1 MNNLHNKKRFTKNI
15 IVLSLG
21 LALSACGGSS
31 SDDKVIDV
39 VNAAPTISSS
49 AVTTVESGTLYSY
62 SLVAADADG
71 DTLTMSASSLPGW
84 LTFDSATGSLSGT
97 PAESDAGDTAITL
110 TVSDG
115 TDEITQ
121 SFTVTVT
128 VPVAVNN
135 APVITSTSIDAATAN
150 AEYSYTFAA
159 TDADDDSLT
168 LSASTKPDWLDFD
181 PATGILSGTPAE
193 SDEGDH
199 AVVLA
204 VTDGTDETTQSFSIT
219 VNVPTPVNTAPEITS
234 TGVTSATVGAVYTY
248 TLTATDADSSDTLT
262 MSADIPTLLDWL
274 TFTASTGVLTG
285 TPTSGDIAATAIT
298 LTVNDGTVDTT
309 QTFTIT
315 VAEEAAG
322 PTTALVV
329 FEDVDNPDWPLWGD
343 SAATASIVTDADAT
357 YGEVANFVITGNTV
371 AGFNNRDTDSASF
384 AIPAGTTTFEFDL
397 KMTKQPDAG
406 VVDWKVKL
414 EGSTEGDGT
423 EVIFTTSNEG
433 QAPVLDTWMHYTF
446 NVGNF
451 NVTDIDLVMIFPD
464 WSTGT
469 GAEYSVDNVM
479 FNVTP
484 VDETRAP
491 GNSGDGATTTTA
503 VGIDFEG
510 DQLTWESFD
519 TAKVQY
525 VANPKTDGSN
535 TSATVALL
543 DIRQADGEW
552 AGARTE
558 GIDTFA
564 LDASNCV
571 VEMDVYRNTIGLM
584 HVKFEKNNGVNDD
597 GIMWGSAGVV
607 SVSNTLVNQWET
619 LTFDTCGWIGHAET
633 GVIDGFAI
641 HADQTNARSQDTLVH
656 IDNIMFTAQGDV
668 EQPVGGDLVL
678 NGGFDDGV
686 ANWDMGGAVI
696 DEAGNSVFEATVAA
710 PGQVWE
716 VNLSQKMTLVAGQAY
731 TFTFKAK
738 AAVARTIVAGLG
750 FYHDPWTATTENVAL
765 TTDWVT
771 YTYTMTPEAGDDNS
785 RVLFDM
791 GGEAGNVYLDDISV
805 IAVQ

>member
-1 MNNLHNKKRFTKNI
+1 MKNLNNNIMFKKNL

-21 LALSACGGSS
+21 LVLSACG
-31 SDDKVIDV
+31 SDSNPTPDPDPV
-39 VNAAPTISSS
+39 VNTAPVISST
-49 AVTTVESGTLYSY
+49 AGNTVEAGSLYSY
-62 SLVAADADG
+62 TLVSSDADG
-71 DTLTMSASSLPGW
+71 DALTLSATTKPSW
-84 LTFDSATGSLSGT
+84 LTFDAT
-97 PAESDAGDTAITL
+97 
-110 TVSDG
+110 
-115 TDEITQ
+115 
-121 SFTVTVT
+121 
-128 VPVAVNN
+128 
-135 APVITSTSIDAATAN
+135 
-150 AEYSYTFAA
+150 
-159 TDADDDSLT
+159 
-168 LSASTKPDWLDFD
+168 
-181 PATGILSGTPAE
+181 TGILSGTPAE
-193 SDEGDH
+193 AGSHDVTLTVSDGTVQVPQSFTITVTVATPVNNAAVITSSGVTSATVDAAYTYTLTATDADSDTLTMSATTKPAWLDFDAVTGILSGTPAVSDEGDH

-204 VTDGTDETTQSFSIT
+204 VTDGTDQVPQSFTIT
-219 VNVPTPVNTAPEITS
+219 VTVATPVNNAAVITS
-234 TGVTSATVGAVYTY
+234 SGVTSATVDAAYTY
-248 TLTATDADSSDTLT
+248 TLTATDADSDTLT
-262 MSADIPTLLDWL
+262 MSADIPAALGWL

-285 TPTSGDIAATAIT
+285 TPISDDIAATAIT

-343 SAATASIVTDADAT
+343 SAATTTIITDADAT

-371 AGFNNRDTDSASF
+371 AGFNNRDAAGAAFD
-384 AIPAGTTTFEFDL
+384 IPAGTTTFEFDL

-469 GAEYSVDNVM
+469 GAEYNVDNVM

-484 VDETRAP
+484 ADETRTP
-491 GNSGDGATTTTA
+491 GESGDAATTTTA
-503 VGIDFEG
+503 LGIDFEG
-510 DQLTWESFD
+510 PQLTWGSFD
-519 TAKVQY
+519 TAPVQY
-525 VANPKTDGSN
+525 VDNPKTDGIN
-535 TSATVALL
+535 TSTTAALF
-543 DIRQADGEW
+543 DIHQGDGEW
-552 AGARTE
+552 VGATTE
-558 GIDTFA
+558 GIANFA
-564 LDASNCV
+564 LDTSNCV
-571 VEMDVYRNTIGLM
+571 IKLDVYKDTLSEV
-584 HVKFEKNNGVNDD
+584 HVKFEKWNGD
-597 GIMWGSAGVV
+597 GWGSHGSIGVA
-607 SVSNTLVNQWET
+607 NTVVNQWET
-619 LTFDTCGWIGHAET
+619 LTVDFCHMIGMPENDDI
-633 GVIDGFAI
+633 GGFTVFPDKTA
-641 HADQTNARSQDTLVH
+641 ARAQNTLNYV
-656 IDNIMFTAQGDV
+656 DNIMFTAQGDV